1 MMEAS
6 IVEIRNFSKKLKIIG
21 NRRYSWMERVMAR
34 VKWMIG
40 DEQEI
45 KALMVNLNATKLDIN
60 LLLTIFSVNI
70 QLKIVEEME
79 RQEQPMPKH
88 LIQEL

>member
-1 MMEAS
+1 
-6 IVEIRNFSKKLKIIG
+6 
-21 NRRYSWMERVMAR
+21 MERVMAR